1 MRRFVLDLLDLGVA
15 LLGQQ
20 VFRLAVILLPHLAFG
35 IGIVQVFE
43 LLFVVAVRLLHRPGD
58 IGSHVQHLFVPFGL
72 RFGEFLGVLCCFVG
86 CATAT
91 AAFLSATAATP
102 AESGKN
108 PIESSVIRLSCSCRQ
123 IWDRVYNAELLPKIK
138 GKQIAICA
146 TSRRC
151 CLIRSRFLSA

>member
-58 IGSHVQHLFVPFGL
+58 IGGHVQHLFVPLRL
-72 RFGEFLGVLCCFVG
+72 RFDQGARIVRSFLGRAFSAARTSACKVL
-86 CATAT
+86 
-91 AAFLSATAATP
+91 
-102 AESGKN
+102 
-108 PIESSVIRLSCSCRQ
+108 RQ
-123 IWDRVYNAELLPKIK
+123 
-138 GKQIAICA
+138 
-146 TSRRC
+146 
-151 CLIRSRFLSA
+151 RFLNRRAACRHVDVGELPFPGVQVDDRMRRVERDVRLFLADAIQTLVNAVDLVV